1 MCGSGRWH
9 EGSRGL
15 TGFQTKVMKLI
26 EALNILRKTA
36 SESAEKFVVSLV
48 SGFTPLH
55 LETLLAAQLQRLDP
69 EHRIKMETGLYG
81 DFMGN
86 LERAAMNG
94 PDAAA
99 VTIEWQ
105 DLDPRLG
112 IRSLGGWLPAVL
124 PDVIENVRVRLALIE
139 SALQRISREVPV
151 AVCFPTLP
159 FPPISYAPGWQA
171 SSFEMDIRALLASTS
186 DRVVRTPNV
195 KVVNPQRLDIL
206 SPLSLRLDV
215 SSEILTGFPYRL
227 SHASMLAELLSQL
240 IHSPVPKKGLI
251 TDLDDTVWQG
261 ILGEVGSEGVSWDLE
276 HHSHMHAVYQQLLQA
291 FSAEGVLVAIASK
304 NDPEL
309 VAEVFNN
316 RSPILPE
323 SAVFPIEAHWG
334 PKSESVGRILNAWNV
349 GADSVVFIDDS
360 AMELAEVKQAY
371 PAVECIPFPQGNP
384 AGIYELL
391 RRLRDL
397 FGKSAI
403 REEDAIRLASL
414 RQAEAIPR
422 GEQAS
427 EFARENFLEH
437 AEAELSIT
445 FAKET
450 LDPRALELV
459 NKTNQFNLNGKRHA
473 QASLQSYVREPNA
486 FLMLVS
492 YKDKYGPLGK
502 IAVIA
507 GHCLAKTLSIDIWV
521 MSCRAFSRRIEH
533 RCLDELIAKF
543 NPDQIEF
550 DFVETSR
557 NVPFRTFLAEA
568 LGSLP
573 ESPYRVSSKVFL
585 ERRQRTYHRILET
598 IDG

>member
-1 MCGSGRWH
+1 
-9 EGSRGL
+9 
-15 TGFQTKVMKLI
+15 MKLI
-26 EALNILRKTA
+26 EALNILRKA
-36 SESAEKFVVSLV
+36 PSESAEKFVVSLV
-48 SGFTPLH
+48 CGFTPLH
-55 LETLLAAQLQRLDP
+55 LETLLAAQLQKLDP
-69 EHRIKMETGLYG
+69 ERRIKIHTGLYG

-86 LERAAMNG
+86 LERAAESG
-94 PDAAA
+94 PTAIA
-99 VTIEWQ
+99 VTMEWQ

-112 IRSLGGWLPAVL
+112 IRSLGGWLPDVL
-124 PDVIENVRVRLALIE
+124 PNIIENVRVRLASIE
-139 SALQRISREVPV
+139 SVLQRISREVPV
-151 AVCFPTLP
+151 AICFPTLP
-159 FPPISYAPGWQA
+159 FPPISYTPGWQA
-171 SSFEMDIRALLASTS
+171 SSFEMEVRARVASTV
-186 DRVVRTPNV
+186 DRAVRFPNV
-195 KVVNPQRLDIL
+195 NVVNPQQLDL
-206 SPLSLRLDV
+206 LAPSGQRFDV

-227 SHASMLAELLSQL
+227 SHASVLAELLSQL
-240 IHSPVPKKGLI
+240 INGPTPKKGLI

-261 ILGEVGSEGVSWDLE
+261 ILGEVGPEGVSWDLE
-276 HHSHMHAVYQQLLQA
+276 HHSQMHALYQQLLQA
-291 FSAEGVLVAIASK
+291 LSAEGVLVAIASK
-304 NDPEL
+304 NDPKL
-309 VAEVFNN
+309 VAEVFNK

-334 PKSESVGRILNAWNV
+334 PKSESVGRILKAWKI

-360 AMELAEVKQAY
+360 AMELAEVKQAHA
-371 PAVECIPFPQGNP
+371 AVECLPFPQGDA

-422 GEQAS
+422 GEVVS
-427 EFARENFLEH
+427 ESTRENFLEQ
-437 AEAELSIT
+437 AEAELTIT

-459 NKTNQFNLNGKRHA
+459 NKTNQFNLNGKRHT
-473 QASLQSYVREPNA
+473 QTSLQSYARDSNA
-486 FLMLVS
+486 FLMVVS

-507 GHCLAKTLSIDIWV
+507 GHFVAKTLSIDTWV
-521 MSCRAFSRRIEH
+521 MSCRAFARRIEH

-543 NPDQIEF
+543 SPDEIEF
-550 DFVETSR
+550 DFTETPR
-557 NVPFRTFLAEA
+557 NGPIRTFLIEA
-568 LGSLP
+568 LGVPL
-573 ESPYRVSSKVFL
+573 ESPHRVSSKVFL

>member
-1 MCGSGRWH
+1 
-9 EGSRGL
+9 
-15 TGFQTKVMKLI
+15 MKLI
-26 EALNILRKTA
+26 EALNILRKA
-36 SESAEKFVVSLV
+36 PSESAEKFVVFLV

-55 LETLLAAQLQRLDP
+55 LDTLLAAQLQRLDP
-69 EHRIKMETGLYG
+69 EHRIKLHTGLYG

-86 LERAAMNG
+86 LERAAETG
-94 PDAAA
+94 PAA
-99 VTIEWQ
+99 VALIMEWQ

-112 IRSLGGWLPAVL
+112 IRSLGGWLPDVL
-124 PDVIENVRVRLALIE
+124 PNIIENVRGRLASIE
-139 SALQRISREVPV
+139 SVLQKISTEVPV

-159 FPPISYAPGWQA
+159 FPPISYTPGWQA
-171 SSFEMDIRALLASTS
+171 SSFEMEVRARVASTV
-186 DRVVRTPNV
+186 DHVVRFPNV
-195 KVVNPQRLDIL
+195 KVVNSQQLDLL
-206 SPLSLRLDV
+206 SPLGQRFDV
-215 SSEILTGFPYRL
+215 SSEILTGFSYRF
-227 SHASMLAELLSQL
+227 SHASVLAELLSQL
-240 IHSPVPKKGLI
+240 INGPVPKKGLI

-261 ILGEVGSEGVSWDLE
+261 ILGEVGPEGVSWELE

-291 FSAEGVLVAIASK
+291 LSAEGVLVAIASK
-304 NDPEL
+304 NDPKL
-309 VAEVFNN
+309 VAEVFNK

-334 PKSESVGRILNAWNV
+334 PKSESVGRILKAWNV

-371 PAVECIPFPQGNP
+371 PAVECIPFPQGDP

-427 EFARENFLEH
+427 EFGRENFLEH

-459 NKTNQFNLNGKRHA
+459 NKTNQFNLNGKRHT
-473 QASLQSYVREPNA
+473 QTSLRSYLRDPNA
-486 FLMLVS
+486 FLMVVS

-507 GHCLAKTLSIDIWV
+507 GHLLARTLSIDTWV
-521 MSCRAFSRRIEH
+521 MSCRAFARRIEH

-543 NPDQIEF
+543 GPDKIEF
-550 DFVETSR
+550 DFTETPR
-557 NVPFRTFLAEA
+557 NGPIRTFLIEA
-568 LGSLP
+568 LGTPL
-573 ESPYRVSSKVFL
+573 ESPYRASSRVFL